1 MRLADVVVPAA
12 GFLGILLLLTV
23 VLRWKG
29 STLRGLA
36 GLSVIVLAIV
46 GGLRG
51 FRE

>member
-1 MRLADVVVPAA
+1 
-12 GFLGILLLLTV
+12 

-29 STLRGLA
+29 FDLFAGLA

-46 GGLRG
+46 WDGLRG